1 MIASSTAAILVFIY
15 SVIILIISRVLTAFV
30 PQLGTFSE
38 IINGMGV
45 ASVVILPITS
55 YFLIMAVGFF
65 SGLLYNRIT
74 SRLCGI
80 KLELDNNEI
89 TEIPVKPFTLIIA
102 SIEAIWAII
111 IGLFLAAAIIPF
123 TDLIIRVIN
132 FTAGAIER
140 SIDISGATLLINTA
154 LGTNGFTLALI
165 LIVGLPLLTF
175 VYGIV
180 SNGLFAV
187 FYNYIATRFIKMQ
200 LDIELISGTLH
211 EIKSLPVV
219 AAAAPLSG
227 AVFAAFGVIMGLITL
242 LSLAVTGNPSVGN
255 IINDLT
261 IIVLNGVS
269 YFLGYFLIF
278 ALIAV
283 IYNFLA
289 PKIGGIKLELE

>member
-1 MIASSTAAILVFIY
+1 MASSTAAILVFIY

-45 ASVVILPITS
+45 ASVVILPITA
-55 YFLIMAVGFF
+55 YFLIMAVSFF

-74 SRLCGI
+74 FRLCGV
-80 KLELDNNEI
+80 KLGLDNNEI
-89 TEIPVKPFTLIIA
+89 TQIPVKPFTLIIA
-102 SIEAIWAII
+102 SIEAIWVLI

-123 TDLIIRVIN
+123 TDIIIRVIN
-132 FTAGAIER
+132 FTANTIER
-140 SIDISGATLLINTA
+140 SIDISGATLLINSV
-154 LGTNGFTLALI
+154 LGTNGVTLALI
-165 LIVGLPLLTF
+165 LIIGLPLVAF
-175 VYGIV
+175 VYGLV

-187 FYNYIATRFIKMQ
+187 FYNYIAVKFIKMQ

-261 IIVLNGVS
+261 IIVLNGIS

>member
-45 ASVVILPITS
+45 ASVIILPITS

-102 SIEAIWAII
+102 IIEAIWALI

-123 TDLIIRVIN
+123 TDIIIRVIN

-165 LIVGLPLLTF
+165 LIIGLPLLTF

>member
-1 MIASSTAAILVFIY
+1 MASSTAAILVFIY

-45 ASVVILPITS
+45 ASVVILPITA
-55 YFLIMAVGFF
+55 YFLIMAVSFF

-74 SRLCGI
+74 FRLCGV
-80 KLELDNNEI
+80 KLGLDNNEI
-89 TEIPVKPFTLIIA
+89 TQIPVKPFTLIIA
-102 SIEAIWAII
+102 SIEAIWALI
-111 IGLFLAAAIIPF
+111 IGLFLAASIIPF
-123 TDLIIRVIN
+123 TDIIIRVIN
-132 FTAGAIER
+132 FTARAIER
-140 SIDISGATLLINTA
+140 SIDISGTTLLINSV
-154 LGTNGFTLALI
+154 LGTNGVTLALI
-165 LIVGLPLLTF
+165 LIIGLPLVAF
-175 VYGIV
+175 VYGLV
-180 SNGLFAV
+180 SNGLFAL
-187 FYNYIATRFIKMQ
+187 FYNYIATKFIKMQ
-200 LDIELISGTLH
+200 LDIEVISGTLH

-255 IINDLT
+255 IINDIT
-261 IIVLNGVS
+261 IIVLNGIS

>member
-1 MIASSTAAILVFIY
+1 M
-15 SVIILIISRVLTAFV
+15 
-30 PQLGTFSE
+30 PHLGTLGD

-45 ASVVILPITS
+45 ASVVILPITA
-55 YFLIMAVGFF
+55 YFLVMAVSFF

-74 SRLCGI
+74 LRLCGI
-80 KLELDNNEI
+80 KLGLDNNEI
-89 TEIPVKPFTLIIA
+89 TQIPVKAFTLIIA
-102 SIEAIWAII
+102 SIEAIWALI

-123 TDLIIRVIN
+123 TDIIIRVIN
-132 FTAGAIER
+132 FTANAIER
-140 SIDISGATLLINTA
+140 SIDISGATLLINTV
-154 LGTNGFTLALI
+154 LGTNGVTLALI
-165 LIVGLPLLTF
+165 LIIGLPLVAF
-175 VYGIV
+175 VYGLV
-180 SNGLFAV
+180 SNGLFAI
-187 FYNYIATRFIKMQ
+187 FYNYIATKFIKMQ
-200 LDIELISGTLH
+200 LDIEVVSGTLH

-227 AVFAAFGVIMGLITL
+227 AVFGAFGVIMGLITL

-261 IIVLNGVS
+261 IIVLNGIS

-289 PKIGGIKLELE
+289 PKIGGIKLKLE

>member
-1 MIASSTAAILVFIY
+1 MASSTAAILVFIY
-15 SVIILIISRVLTAFV
+15 SVIILIISRVLTTFV

-55 YFLIMAVGFF
+55 YFLIMAVSFF

-80 KLELDNNEI
+80 KLGLDNNEI
-89 TEIPVKPFTLIIA
+89 TQIPVKPFTLVIA
-102 SIEAIWAII
+102 SIEAIWTLI

-123 TDLIIRVIN
+123 TDLIIRLIN
-132 FTAGAIER
+132 FTANAIER
-140 SIDISGATLLINTA
+140 SIDISGATLLINTV
-154 LGTNGFTLALI
+154 LGTNGVTLALI
-165 LIVGLPLLTF
+165 LIIGLPLVAF
-175 VYGIV
+175 VYGLV
-180 SNGLFAV
+180 SNGLFAI
-187 FYNYIATRFIKMQ
+187 FYNYIATKFIKMQ
-200 LDIELISGTLH
+200 LDIEVISGNLH

-227 AVFAAFGVIMGLITL
+227 AVFGAFGVIMGIITL

-255 IINDLT
+255 IINDIT
-261 IIVLNGVS
+261 IIVLNGLS

-289 PKIGGIKLELE
+289 PRIGGIMLKFE

>member
-1 MIASSTAAILVFIY
+1 MASSTAAILVFIY

-45 ASVVILPITS
+45 ASVVILPITA
-55 YFLIMAVGFF
+55 YFLILAVSFF

-74 SRLCGI
+74 FRLCGV
-80 KLELDNNEI
+80 KLGLDNNEI
-89 TEIPVKPFTLIIA
+89 TQIPVKPFTLIIA
-102 SIEAIWAII
+102 SIEAIWALI

-123 TDLIIRVIN
+123 TDIIIRVIN
-132 FTAGAIER
+132 FTARAIER
-140 SIDISGATLLINTA
+140 SIDISGATLLINSV
-154 LGTNGFTLALI
+154 LGTNGVTLALI
-165 LIVGLPLLTF
+165 LIIGLPLVAF
-175 VYGIV
+175 VYGLV
-180 SNGLFAV
+180 SNGLFAL
-187 FYNYIATRFIKMQ
+187 FYNYIATKFIKMQ
-200 LDIELISGTLH
+200 LDIEVISGTLH

-255 IINDLT
+255 IINDIT
-261 IIVLNGVS
+261 IIVLNGIS

>member
-1 MIASSTAAILVFIY
+1 MASSTAAILVFIY

-45 ASVVILPITS
+45 ASVVILPITA
-55 YFLIMAVGFF
+55 YFLIKAVSFF

-74 SRLCGI
+74 FRLCGV
-80 KLELDNNEI
+80 KLGLDNNEI
-89 TEIPVKPFTLIIA
+89 TQIPVKPFTLIIA
-102 SIEAIWAII
+102 SIEAIWALI

-123 TDLIIRVIN
+123 TDIIIRVIN
-132 FTAGAIER
+132 FTARAIER
-140 SIDISGATLLINTA
+140 SIDISGATLLINSV
-154 LGTNGFTLALI
+154 LGTNGVTLALI
-165 LIVGLPLLTF
+165 LIIGLPLVAF
-175 VYGIV
+175 VYGLV
-180 SNGLFAV
+180 SNGLFAL
-187 FYNYIATRFIKMQ
+187 FYNYIATKFIKMQ
-200 LDIELISGTLH
+200 LDIEVISGTLH

-255 IINDLT
+255 IINDIT
-261 IIVLNGVS
+261 IIVLNGIS

>member
-1 MIASSTAAILVFIY
+1 MASSTAAILVFIY

-45 ASVVILPITS
+45 ASVIILPITS
-55 YFLIMAVGFF
+55 YFLIMAVSFF

-102 SIEAIWAII
+102 SIEAIWALI

-154 LGTNGFTLALI
+154 LGTNGFMLALI
-165 LIVGLPLLTF
+165 LIIGLPLLTF

-261 IIVLNGVS
+261 IILLNGVS